1 MTHTDHIQAGLEQYY
16 QHFRTDTVRIAE
28 VKRISDGW
36 ETEIYAF
43 VLHAAN
49 GSHDRILR
57 LYPGMPEIAGP
68 KSSHEYAV
76 LTQLAQV
83 GYPVPR
89 VDHHSTDSAYLGGP
103 FIIMERI
110 DGQPLGVVRRAQPE
124 QETALLTRFCQLFV
138 DLHRLDVS
146 RFQQQMPL
154 TPHVQT
160 PEQFLP
166 LKIEQA
172 QQLIVEQFGQAWALP
187 VIDWLAQYMST
198 ITPAPLSPLHVD
210 FHSYNILLTPV
221 DQMIVIDWSGLE
233 IGDYRYDLAWTLLL
247 ESTQGH
253 PQPAVIYRYLL
264 TEYDRLAGK
273 LTTDMAYFDVIAAVR
288 RLFTITV
295 SLDGG
300 AAALGMRAETAAIL
314 RGQVAH
320 IQRVYAV
327 LHRHTG
333 LHLPEIERIITTL
346 SA

>member
-1 MTHTDHIQAGLEQYY
+1 MTTTDHIQAGLEQYY
-16 QHFRTDTVRIAE
+16 QQYHTDAPRITD

-49 GSHDRILR
+49 ASHERILR
-57 LYPGMPEIAGP
+57 LYPGLPEIAVP

-89 VDHHSTDSAYLGGP
+89 VDHHNTDSTYLGGP

-110 DGQPLGVVRRAQPE
+110 DGQPLAVARRAQPE

-138 DLHRLDVS
+138 DLHRLDAS
-146 RFQQQMPL
+146 RFQQQMPH
-154 TPHVQT
+154 TPHAPT

-172 QQLIVEQFGQAWALP
+172 QQLIVGQFGQAWAVP
-187 VIDWLAQYMST
+187 VIDWLAQHMSA

-210 FHSYNILLTPV
+210 FHSYNILLTPA
-221 DQMIVIDWSGLE
+221 DQMVVIDWSGLE

-253 PQPAVIYRYLL
+253 PRPTEIYGYLL
-264 TEYDRLAGK
+264 SEYDRLAGK
-273 LTTDMAYFDVIAAVR
+273 RTTDMAYFDVIAAMR
-288 RLFTITV
+288 RLFIISV
-295 SLDGG
+295 ALSSGG
-300 AAALGMRAETAAIL
+300 GSLGMRAEATAIM

-327 LHRHTG
+327 LQGHTG